1 MKLNNR
7 GFTLFTALISLI
19 IVSISLALV
28 FNMIKTEETYLD
40 LVQDQASMSEL
51 VTMADLAKADAF
63 NSFLINLRSAWEEQK
78 SGENQ
83 YFYLKREHMDKNWT
97 EFVDDF
103 VKEDFFQRGF
113 AAYFA
118 RALINNLEYNQNPP
132 GYLISLKTEGLVNT
146 NPNADIETFENLDFS
161 AIIEQ
166 IFKDG
171 GEKVDVVDCEQDSSN
186 CVGSFYLTLDT
197 TKLSDSNY
205 ELLPI
210 ITILRYKNNQ
220 VIQRPILNRQVYK
233 IYMPWRGFQAF
244 RVARNIALGEAEKV
258 ENPAIATDNT
268 GIFHPAIHNTLEQAR
283 LGFCDPGTCAPRKNF
298 FTTPD
303 KVGFDK
309 KCHDVPFQSFSQGLP
324 NIFSTI
330 PPLGGNYDPKSVDGR
345 KEDFTSFYKAVV
357 RDKMPYLVTYSNSGL
372 IMLGEAIN
380 DANIS
385 SIEVDVEHKR
395 TKQIIEGRTADGTV
409 LTNLNLSGDYSQSFF
424 STLADISGVTGGLG
438 LFLNPE
444 NKSALIYS
452 INWSWYD
459 PHLNYFNP
467 GPNNN
472 QAILDFYCSE
482 IDQTNIYLTFQ
493 ETDPKYYIKESYNG
507 NPVTIRVVLRD
518 DYTPFF
524 FPNKDTF
531 WSGLSVSNNYLIDEL
546 LNFNVDSEDWI
557 CYSAVDGEAC
567 GIKN

>member
-244 RVARNIALGEAEKV
+244 RVARNIALGEAEKA

-309 KCHDVPFQSFSQGLP
+309 KCHEVPIQDFSSYLP
-324 NIFSTI
+324 GIFSTI
-330 PPLGGNYDPKSVDGR
+330 PPLRGNYDPKSVEGR

-357 RDKMPYLVTYSNSGL
+357 SAKMPTTEVTYSNSGL

-395 TKQIIEGRTADGTV
+395 TKQIIEDGTV
-409 LTNLNLSGDYSQSFF
+409 DAYVNLHYNDNYSQSSF

-438 LFLNPE
+438 LFLNSE

-452 INWSWYD
+452 INLPWYD
-459 PHLNYFNP
+459 RHLNYFNP
-467 GPNNN
+467 GPNNH
-472 QAILDFYCSE
+472 QANLDFYCSE
-482 IDQTNIYLTFQ
+482 IDQTNIFLTFQ

-507 NPVTIRVVLRD
+507 NPVTIRVILRD
-518 DYTPFF
+518 DYTLFF

-531 WSGLSVSNNYLIDEL
+531 WSGLSVSNNYL
-546 LNFNVDSEDWI
+546 VDGLSSFTSADPEDWI